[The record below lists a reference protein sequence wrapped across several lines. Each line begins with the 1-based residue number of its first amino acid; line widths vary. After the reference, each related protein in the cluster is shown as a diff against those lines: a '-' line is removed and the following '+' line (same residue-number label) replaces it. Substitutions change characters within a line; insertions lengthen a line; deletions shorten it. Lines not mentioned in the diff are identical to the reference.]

1 MNTFNGINNKIN
13 IRVEDVEEKSN
24 KKYDSVNDNTVVS
37 NHTILSEYN
46 KGTYVTDIFFDKGN
60 NYSYNINIGYNH
72 KNKIIK
78 KLKYARDKDSN
89 YDDSQPEFV
98 IQTNGTIKVNSPRLQ
113 FKNKNIYFGQCEDAY
128 DGDLKL
134 GAGAGLNLTLNK
146 ISSS

>member
-72 KNKIIK
+72 KNKIIQK
-78 KLKYARDKDSN
+78 K
-89 YDDSQPEFV
+89 
-98 IQTNGTIKVNSPRLQ
+98 
-113 FKNKNIYFGQCEDAY
+113 FKNAFWQ
-128 DGDLKL
+128 
-134 GAGAGLNLTLNK
+134 
-146 ISSS
+146 